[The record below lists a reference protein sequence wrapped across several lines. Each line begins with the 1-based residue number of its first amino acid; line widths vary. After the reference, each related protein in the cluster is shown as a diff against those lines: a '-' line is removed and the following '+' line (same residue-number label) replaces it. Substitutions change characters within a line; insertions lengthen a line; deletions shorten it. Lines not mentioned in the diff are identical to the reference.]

1 MRQCIHCHACLHTQG
16 RAGRCS
22 WPAACSD
29 CSLTS
34 WHCWQGVPP
43 PATLRAL
50 QLHLCTASAVRRAAA
65 HRSRRAQE
73 AGTPTATPGG
83 STHQHCQH
91 QRVKV
96 PRAAAPVPQAGPAA
110 DRAVPAVC
118 TGAGLHP
125 VNKLRVP
132 GQATAPEDE
141 PALCMRSAWVSIAC
155 RRPPECRSGPPR
167 GPAPPRPRRPWR
179 VRAPAPAP
187 VSARAGAARQ
197 PRRSAGS
204 RALVAARV
212 PAPRLEGGAR
222 ARADG
227 GRAQTPRPARPRRR
241 RAARRS
247 CTTGCRTP
255 ASSLPQKKGQLPR
268 MPRRGSKLCAGSH
281 AHLLLPRT
289 TSYTPSAS
297 HTSTNAD
304 SPAALPRRW
313 RLARRFLHASCSKY
327 GLHLACMMW
336 CVGTA
341 VGTHG
346 CPHAACSPWRGMHGD
361 FACVDSVSRAM

>member
-1 MRQCIHCHACLHTQG
+1 MQQSAHAVRSRARVQGALESTLQAAERRASFLALGKLSGAPLPAPLLGPAQALGMRQCIHCHACMHTQG
-16 RAGRCS
+16 RAGRSS
-22 WPAACSD
+22 WPAACSG
-29 CSLTS
+29 CLLTS

-73 AGTPTATPGG
+73 AGTPAATPGG

-91 QRVKV
+91 QRVRV

-125 VNKLRVP
+125 VNKLRVAC
-132 GQATAPEDE
+132 QATAPKDE

-155 RRPPECRSGPPR
+155 RRPPECRSGPR
-167 GPAPPRPRRPWR
+167 GGPARQAVGRRQA
-179 VRAPAPAP
+179 VCH
-187 VSARAGAARQ
+187 
-197 PRRSAGS
+197 RRKAN
-204 RALVAARV
+204 R
-212 PAPRLEGGAR
+212 
-222 ARADG
+222 
-227 GRAQTPRPARPRRR
+227 
-241 RAARRS
+241 
-247 CTTGCRTP
+247 
-255 ASSLPQKKGQLPR
+255 PR
-268 MPRRGSKLCAGSH
+268 MPRRGSKRCAGRH
-281 AHLLLPRT
+281 AHLLLQRT
-289 TSYTPSAS
+289 TSYTPSES
-297 HTSTNAD
+297 RTSTNAD

-327 GLHLACMMW
+327 GLHLACTMW
-336 CVGTA
+336 CVGRA

-361 FACVDSVSRAM
+361 FASRLCKQSNVICMHSMGPLAGKGSRASCSGLT